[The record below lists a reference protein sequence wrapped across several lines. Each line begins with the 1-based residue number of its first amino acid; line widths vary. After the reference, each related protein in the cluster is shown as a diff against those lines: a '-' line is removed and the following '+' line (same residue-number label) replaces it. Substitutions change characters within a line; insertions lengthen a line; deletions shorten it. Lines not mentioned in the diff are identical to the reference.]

1 MSTMEKDKESSSK
14 TICTIRKK
22 VSFQS
27 IFKPLT
33 ILIQLLTG
41 VTAFSFVSNKIW
53 KWVLILYRFV
63 AVSAVIYDRYVD
75 MVETTIPSMKKRVKF
90 VHGIYLINN
99 FLYYGIIPVI
109 FFFMSFTKRWEH
121 LWSFIEELA
130 QKLSFDS
137 SSRRKIKTTVL
148 FGFLILLMV

>member
-1 MSTMEKDKESSSK
+1 MSTKQNHKETSK

-33 ILIQLLTG
+33 ILVQILTG
-41 VTAFSFVSNKIW
+41 VTTFSFVTNKIW
-53 KWVLILYRFV
+53 KWVLIIHRFV
-63 AVSAVIYDRYVD
+63 MVSMVIYGRYLN
-75 MVETTIPSMKKRVKF
+75 MIETTIPEMKRKVKF

-99 FLYYGIIPVI
+99 FFYYGIVPII
-109 FFFMSFTKRWEH
+109 FFFMSFTKRWEL
-121 LWSFIEELA
+121 LWSFIEQLA
-130 QKLSFDS
+130 QKLSFDT
-137 SSRRKIKTTVL
+137 SSRMKIKTTLL